1 MSDVSWGDMDGFV
14 DRTSADR
21 RSLHQ
26 ALIEISS
33 SSGGFF
39 SAEWP
44 SMESAAG
51 VWQPP
56 VFTDAYLL
64 SRGAEWFLSAH
75 PPLGSATDRAAKPAS
90 EMPHACPPR
99 PDAFCARVVE
109 RSPPHQIGS
118 RLTRLPPSL
127 SMYRSAGRDEPRYL
141 ERISGA
147 EFAHRSRL

>member
-44 SMESAAG
+44 FMESAAG
-51 VWQPP
+51 VWQPH

-75 PPLGSATDRAAKPAS
+75 PPLGSATDRAANQLLKCLMRAPRVRMHFARES
-90 EMPHACPPR
+90 SKGPH
-99 PDAFCARVVE
+99 
-109 RSPPHQIGS
+109 HI
-118 RLTRLPPSL
+118 
-127 SMYRSAGRDEPRYL
+127 RSALG
-141 ERISGA
+141 
-147 EFAHRSRL
+147 

>member
-1 MSDVSWGDMDGFV
+1 MSYLSWGDMDGFV

-109 RSPPHQIGS
+109 RSPPHQIGC
-118 RLTRLPPSL
+118 RLNRLPARHSTLP
-127 SMYRSAGRDEPRYL
+127 SAGPNEPGY
-141 ERISGA
+141 
-147 EFAHRSRL
+147 